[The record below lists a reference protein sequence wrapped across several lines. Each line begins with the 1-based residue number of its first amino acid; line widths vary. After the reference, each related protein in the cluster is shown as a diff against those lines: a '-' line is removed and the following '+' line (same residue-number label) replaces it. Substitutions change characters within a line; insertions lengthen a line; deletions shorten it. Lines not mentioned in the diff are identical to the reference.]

1 MADNTYITRQN
12 KVQDNFN
19 TGEGRVIHKYL

>member
-12 KVQDNFN
+12 KVCDNFRTN
-19 TGEGRVIHKYL
+19 EGRVTNKNL